1 MTKADLIKDLEG
13 LPDDTSI
20 YIPSMEFPGDLV
32 PALCVQVNSD
42 GSDGSQPEATIIG
55 DD

>member
-1 MTKADLIKDLEG
+1 MTKADLIEKLDG
-13 LPDDTSI
+13 FPDDTTI
-20 YIPSMEFPGDLV
+20 CIPSMEFAGDLV
-32 PALCVQVNSD
+32 PALCVQVDSD